1 MRAHVKDVCF
11 TGYTSYIPYLWAFYL
26 VTNPVTLLV
35 TYFLNWLHLAA
46 YLIGFGYCG
55 QKLGFAEQNP
65 FAQIKGKKKKPLGF
79 SLRGDSPEGSLSLPL
94 KLSKGLALSQIQLQ
108 KDK

>member
-11 TGYTSYIPYLWAFYL
+11 SGYTSYIPYLWAFYL

-55 QKLGFAEQNP
+55 QKLPCRAGLLP
-65 FAQIKGKKKKPLGF
+65 KSKGRKKSPSWFLSGETLPKGR
-79 SLRGDSPEGSLSLPL
+79 SRSPE
-94 KLSKGLALSQIQLQ
+94 AL
-108 KDK
+108 

>member
-1 MRAHVKDVCF
+1 MRVHVKDVCF
-11 TGYTSYIPYLWAFYL
+11 SGYTRYIPYLWAFYL

-55 QKLGFAEQNP
+55 QKLPFAEQKA
-65 FAQIKGKKKKPLGF
+65 FAQIKGRNF
-79 SLRGDSPEGSLSLPL
+79 W
-94 KLSKGLALSQIQLQ
+94 
-108 KDK
+108 